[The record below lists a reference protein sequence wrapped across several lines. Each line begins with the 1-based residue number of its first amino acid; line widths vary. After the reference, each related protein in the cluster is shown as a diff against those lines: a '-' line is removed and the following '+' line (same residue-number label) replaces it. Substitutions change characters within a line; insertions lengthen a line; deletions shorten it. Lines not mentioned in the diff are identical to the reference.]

1 MRARENG
8 APLTHSESLMQQ
20 HLIGRLVF
28 GAVALFATSVF
39 AQQEDLSK
47 VQITTKRL
55 SNTVYLLTGSG
66 GNIGLSVGEDAVFVI
81 DDQFA
86 PLTPKIKIAIA
97 RLTAKPVKFVLNTHW
112 HFDHTGG
119 NENFGKAGT
128 LIFAHENV
136 RKRMSTEQFIE
147 FFGMKSPPSPKQA
160 LPVVTFTTDVTFHIN
175 GDEVFV
181 FHVPPAHT
189 DGDAVVQ
196 FKKSNVIHMGDTFF
210 NKLYPFI
217 DLSSGGSVE
226 GMITAVDRVLGMASN
241 DTQIIPGHGP
251 LATKKDLQAYRDMLT
266 TVSKR
271 IRAQIKAGKTLEQ
284 VLASKPTAEFDDVW
298 GKGFLPPE
306 KFVEIIW
313 KGLQGKR

>member
-1 MRARENG
+1 MN
-8 APLTHSESLMQQ
+8 PSPVNL
-20 HLIGRLVF
+20 
-28 GAVALFATSVF
+28 
-39 AQQEDLSK
+39 
-47 VQITTKRL
+47 
-55 SNTVYLLTGSG
+55 
-66 GNIGLSVGEDAVFVI
+66 GLSVGEDAVFVV

-86 PLTPKIKIAIA
+86 PLTPKIKAAIA
-97 RLTAKPVKFVLNTHW
+97 RLTAKPVKFVFNTHW
-112 HFDHTGG
+112 HIDHTGG
-119 NENFGKAGT
+119 NENMGKGGA
-128 LIFAHENV
+128 LIVAHENV

-175 GDEVFV
+175 GDEVFI

-189 DGDAVVQ
+189 DGDAIVQ

-226 GMITAVDRVLGMASN
+226 GMIAAAERVLSMASN
-241 DTQIIPGHGP
+241 DTKIIPGHGP
-251 LATKKDLQAYRDMLT
+251 LATKKDLQAYGDMLG

-271 IRAQIKAGKTLEQ
+271 IRAQAKAGKTLEQ
-284 VLASKPTAEFDDVW
+284 VLASKPTAEFDEVW
-298 GKGFLPPE
+298 GKGFLPPA

-313 KGLQGKR
+313 KGLQSKQ